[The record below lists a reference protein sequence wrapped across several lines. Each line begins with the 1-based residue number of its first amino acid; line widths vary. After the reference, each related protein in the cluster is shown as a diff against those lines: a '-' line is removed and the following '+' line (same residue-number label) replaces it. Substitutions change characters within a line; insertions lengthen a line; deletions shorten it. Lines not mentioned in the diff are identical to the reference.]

1 MKKDGI
7 TSFGHLTVL
16 ILLMVGLASCYPED
30 EPWLDEVEFGGA
42 QRETGSID
50 GVDVINIE
58 INVRARPEQAP
69 KLMWSITLH
78 NSGPAL
84 HNIKAIVEFRNADGE
99 FIEDDIVT
107 GIHIPEG
114 RSIKVSSYIAVSE
127 EIAAQIDDA
136 TVHLVE
142 ER

>member
-1 MKKDGI
+1 M
-7 TSFGHLTVL
+7 
-16 ILLMVGLASCYPED
+16 
-30 EPWLDEVEFGGA
+30 
-42 QRETGSID
+42 
-50 GVDVINIE
+50 
-58 INVRARPEQAP
+58 
-69 KLMWSITLH
+69 
-78 NSGPAL
+78 
-84 HNIKAIVEFRNADGE
+84 EFRNAEGE